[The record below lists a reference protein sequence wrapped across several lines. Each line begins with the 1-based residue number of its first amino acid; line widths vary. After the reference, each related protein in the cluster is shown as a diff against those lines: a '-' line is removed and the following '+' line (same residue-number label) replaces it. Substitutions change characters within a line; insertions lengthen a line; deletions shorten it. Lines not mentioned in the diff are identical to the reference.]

1 MERHSNGLLTPL
13 DWVVLRSVLDQNTQ
27 RRGALLAGIGAGIAC
42 ACADWAASGLGRTPP
57 VLVFATLCVGALA
70 GGLAGALG
78 AWLGRTT
85 LGPGLVLAGA
95 LGLEAASI
103 ASKELVGSARGLG
116 LGLSAALALA
126 ALVLATRRT
135 SRTSSERRAAS
146 IGTTLGAIACHPAS
160 LWLAARLTESP
171 WARLG
176 AAAVPLAWL
185 VLAQRV
191 RPIALRGGAVL
202 GVVAAFVA
210 AQFEPGA
217 PRRPSLPTPPPA
229 ATPRPSVVLL
239 VIDTLRADAVR
250 PDGALAEFARGG
262 VEFRQCV
269 TAAPWTLPAVSSLLT
284 GLLPSQHGA
293 VSAETALAED
303 VVTLAEL
310 LREQGYATGAFTG
323 GAFVGQAHRLDQGF
337 QVFDSGCERRFAP
350 FGVHTPL
357 LWRIAKN
364 RYLPWRG
371 LVRAVDEQ
379 VGLAGV
385 LGAAQA
391 WVASSAPGPRF
402 LFLHTYQ
409 VHDYY
414 LYDPDLDDEVRAA
427 LTPPSSSFRERLSVH
442 PAEFARASQ
451 DDLEYFRGL
460 YLGRVAAVERL
471 FPEIVATLAPL
482 VGADALWIV
491 TADHGEGFDAA
502 AGRVHH
508 GGRLHEDLL
517 RVPLF
522 LRAPGRLASGRV
534 VEDTVRSI
542 DVLPTVLELV
552 GVPPP
557 EGLAGESLLPALR
570 GERPFPSSAFAEE
583 RAPGFD
589 LLALRRDGWKAIQT
603 PNRVEIYHLTED
615 PLERLRIPGG
625 PQEELRAAL
634 AGFPA
639 RYPARERAEIE
650 LDPVTLEHLRSLG
663 YVR

>member
-13 DWVVLRSVLDQNTQ
+13 DWVVLRSALDQNAQ
-27 RRGALLAGIGAGIAC
+27 RRRALLAGLGAGIAF

-57 VLVFATLCVGALA
+57 VLVSATLGMGALA
-70 GGLAGALG
+70 GGLAGACG

-85 LGPGLVLAGA
+85 LGPALVLAGA
-95 LGLEAASI
+95 LGLDAASI
-103 ASKELVGSARGLG
+103 ASKELVGPARGLG
-116 LGLSAALALA
+116 LGLSGALALA
-126 ALVLATRRT
+126 ALLLAAPLALRT
-135 SRTSSERRAAS
+135 SAGRTAPKAGA
-146 IGTTLGAIACHPAS
+146 ILGAIVSQPALS
-160 LWLAARLTESP
+160 WLAARLTESP
-171 WARLG
+171 WGRIA

-185 VLAQRV
+185 LFAQRV
-191 RPIALRGGAVL
+191 WPIGVHGVAWL
-202 GVVAAFVA
+202 GVVATFVA
-210 AQFEPGA
+210 AQVEPGA
-217 PRRPSLPTPPPA
+217 TRRPSLPPPPPA
-229 ATPRPSVVLL
+229 VTPHPSVVLL

-269 TAAPWTLPAVSSLLT
+269 AAAPWTLPAVSSLLT

-303 VVTLAEL
+303 VLTLAER

-350 FGVHTPL
+350 FGVHPPL
-357 LWRIAKN
+357 VWRIAKN

-391 WVASSAPGPRF
+391 WVASSPPGPRF

-414 LYDPDLDDEVRAA
+414 LYDPDLDDEVRAT
-427 LTPPSSSFRERLSVH
+427 LRPPSSAFRERLSVH
-442 PAEFARASQ
+442 PAEFVRASQ

-471 FPEIVATLAPL
+471 FPELVATLAPL

-522 LRAPGRLASGRV
+522 LRAPGRLAAGRV

-603 PNRVEIYHLTED
+603 PNRVELYHLTED
-615 PLERLRIPGG
+615 PLERLPVPGG

-634 AGFPA
+634 AGFA
-639 RYPARERAEIE
+639 TRYPARERAEIE
-650 LDPVTLEHLRSLG
+650 LDSVTLEHLRSLG